1 MQRLCQQG
9 YTQSCVSV
17 CFMAAVCIFV
27 CVRERY
33 PVLSV
38 RGDVNRSC
46 GLCWTLIQHVV
57 FFFFSSC
64 FMFRPSAMES
74 MIMVTFTPVIFSVHI
89 FPTPPFLPL
98 LSSKCPLLFHP
109 PLYSPLCCFCSPSL
123 CPFLS
128 FCFFPLPAPLAL
140 PPGRGGTVMFM
151 KPFNVL
157 CNYPGNT
164 SHHYSG
170 Q

>member
-1 MQRLCQQG
+1 MSTGVC
-9 YTQSCVSV
+9 SCVFHGCSL
-17 CFMAAVCIFV
+17 CLCAL
-27 CVRERY
+27 ERA
-33 PVLSV
+33 L
-38 RGDVNRSC
+38 GAHTDVKRSC
-46 GLCWTLIQHVV
+46 GLCWTLIRRG
-57 FFFFSSC
+57 FFFSSC
-64 FMFRPSAMES
+64 FMFRRSAMES
-74 MIMVTFTPVIFSVHI
+74 MSTVTFTPVIFSVHL
-89 FPTPPFLPL
+89 FHTPPSSLPSPSL
-98 LSSKCPLLFHP
+98 HEVPFTLTSS
-109 PLYSPLCCFCSPSL
+109 SPLCVVVCCS

-164 SHHYSG
+164 SHHYSC